1 MQDRPTPDTAGFFL
15 RATDWET
22 SMRRRLRAAKQQVVD
37 DLATDPYL
45 PYILGFALLLG
56 LVGIWHRVPN
66 FATRDERWR
75 VIDPMEVI
83 GHVVADPSIDALK
96 HGLTSW
102 RNYGATFYL
111 YGIAILPVV
120 AVAAITGQ
128 LDVFVDAATHRF
140 AAPAGRGTVSYWQH
154 WQGTPDWVWTWS
166 IVLARFVN
174 VVLGVGSVYLMYRI
188 GTRLRDRATGR
199 LAALLLTVTWVFQI
213 LIHEAGEDGPGVF
226 FLLAAFYLAIR
237 YVEDGESFHFFAA
250 AVTGGFATAVK
261 LSMGVVAVL
270 LGVAFVLRV
279 RHSDAGWKAT
289 LWRPRVFV
297 GAAAL
302 GALTIVVGYPSV
314 FAGGLDVL
322 ADRIGRGTSA
332 KQDLHGWRDKPS
344 WWWLV
349 RGYLHGAG
357 IPLAL
362 GFVGGVLAAVP
373 RLRERSIETDGIV
386 LALVGVGLWLA
397 IFARWEYIRSTHL
410 FPTFP
415 LLAVVLAIGL
425 RRLMARRETV
435 GRALVAL
442 LLVTSGIYTA
452 VGVAG
457 YVAEPRDQATSWLA
471 GNAAPNATVETY
483 EYDPQ
488 EAAVPHGL
496 AVNQPTNRTM
506 TVGGRRVTLAWDEWI
521 VAMPERC
528 PDYISLTYPG
538 AISYLVPE
546 NHSMRAQDRSNP
558 QLRQYI
564 SDLLTEERYPYDIVG
579 EYGPRPWFLRSENPE
594 PRGRWWNL
602 GRVGV
607 VPRTIQYGDPQDLGI
622 DQYTVVLE
630 RTGEC
635 GGGN

>member
-1 MQDRPTPDTAGFFL
+1 
-15 RATDWET
+15 
-22 SMRRRLRAAKQQVVD
+22 MRRRLQAAKRQVID

-45 PYILGFALLLG
+45 PYILGLALLLG

-83 GHVVADPSIDALK
+83 GHVVADPSIDSLRK
-96 HGLTSW
+96 GLVSW

-111 YGIAILPVV
+111 YGLAILPVV
-120 AVAAITGQ
+120 AVAAVTGQ
-128 LDVFVDAATHRF
+128 LEVFVDAATHRF
-140 AAPAGRGTVSYWQH
+140 AAPAGRETVNYWQH

-166 IVLARFVN
+166 IVLSRLVN

-226 FLLAAFYLAIR
+226 FLLLAFYLAAR
-237 YVEDGESFHFFAA
+237 YIEDGEPFHLFAG
-250 AVTGGFATAVK
+250 AVAGGFATAIK
-261 LSMGVVAVL
+261 LSMGVIAIA

-279 RHSDAGWKAT
+279 RHSDEGWKAT

-302 GALTIVVGYPSV
+302 GALTILLGYPSV
-314 FAGGLDVL
+314 FAGGPEVL
-322 ADRIGRGTSA
+322 GERIGRGVSS
-332 KQDLHGWRDKPS
+332 KGDLHGWRDKPS
-344 WWWLV
+344 WWWIL
-349 RGYLHGAG
+349 RGYLHGGG

-362 GFVGGVLAAVP
+362 GLLGGVVAALP
-373 RLRERSIETDGIV
+373 RLRERSLETDGII
-386 LALVGVGLWLA
+386 LALVSVGLWLA
-397 IFARWEYIRSTHL
+397 VFVRWEYIRSTHL

-415 LLAVVLAIGL
+415 LLAIVLAIGL
-425 RRLMARRETV
+425 GRLTVRRETV
-435 GRALVAL
+435 GRALVAV

-457 YVAEPRDQATSWLA
+457 FAAEPRDQATSWLA
-471 GNAAPNATVETY
+471 GNAPDDATVETY

-488 EAAVPHGL
+488 EAAIPHHL
-496 AVNQPTNRTM
+496 TVNHPHNRTM
-506 TVGGRRVTLAWDEWI
+506 TVNGDRVTLDWDSWI

-528 PDYISLTYPG
+528 PEYVSLTYPG

-546 NHSMRAQDRSNP
+546 NHSMRSERRSNP
-558 QLRQYI
+558 ELRQYI
-564 SDLLTEERYPYDIVG
+564 SDLLSEDRYAYAIVG
-579 EYGPRPWFLRSENPE
+579 EYGPRPWFLRTADPE

-607 VPRTIQYGDPQDLGI
+607 YPRTIQYGDPQDLGI
-622 DQYTVVLE
+622 DQYTVILE

-635 GGGN
+635 GGIN